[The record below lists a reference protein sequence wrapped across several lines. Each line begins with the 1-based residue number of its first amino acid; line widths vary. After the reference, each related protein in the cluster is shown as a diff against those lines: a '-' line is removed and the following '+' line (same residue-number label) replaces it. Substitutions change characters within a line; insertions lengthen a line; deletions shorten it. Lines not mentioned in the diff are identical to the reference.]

1 MGILFSH
8 VALLAQAKQAGV
20 CFDRMLT
27 IGHQQSY
34 LSQSQIES
42 LATRYGPQL
51 DATALAKEKY
61 VDDLFQSLLG
71 ASVVQSLD
79 YSDFE
84 GSEIVHDMNKP
95 IDAAQHEKFDVVI
108 DGGSLEHIF
117 NFPVAIANCM
127 KLVKPGGSLFVFTMA
142 NNHAGHGFYQFSPEL
157 FFRILQPENGFEV
170 RNVIMEQHRYPG
182 AELGHR
188 TQCYSVVDPAQ
199 LKTRVGLVSKSP
211 VLMMV
216 QATKMATVP
225 LFTTSPIQSDYAEA
239 YQSPDVPTDGIA
251 KSHSLYQACRRFAR
265 SCFRALPIRWQHMVD
280 GQRQLRHY
288 SFANKRFY
296 RRWDPV

>member
-8 VALLAQAKQAGV
+8 VALLAQARQAGV
-20 CFDRMLT
+20 CFDRTLT

-34 LSQSQIES
+34 LSQSQIQR
-42 LATRYGPQL
+42 LATRYGPQI
-51 DATALAKEKY
+51 DVEALSREKY
-61 VDDLFQSLLG
+61 VDELFKSLLN
-71 ASVVQSLD
+71 ATVVQSLD

-84 GSEIVHDMNKP
+84 ESELIHDMNEP
-95 IDAAQHEKFDVVI
+95 IDSTLHEKFDVVI

-127 KLVKPGGSLFVFTMA
+127 KLVKPGGSLFAFTMA

-170 RNVIMEQHRYPG
+170 CHVILEQHRYPG

-188 TQCYSVVDPAQ
+188 TQCYSVVDPAL

-211 VLMMV
+211 VMMMV
-216 QATKMATVP
+216 HALKTATVP
-225 LFTTSPIQSDYAEA
+225 LFTKAPIQSDYATA
-239 YQSPDVPTDGIA
+239 YQSGDKPTA
-251 KSHSLYQACRRFAR
+251 AAPTSRSVYQTCRRLAR
-265 SCFRALPIRWQHMVD
+265 TCFRALPIRWQHFVD

-296 RRWDPV
+296 QRWDPV

>member
-8 VALLAQAKQAGV
+8 VALLAQARQAGV
-20 CFDRMLT
+20 CFDRVLT

-34 LSQSQIES
+34 LSESQIQR
-42 LATRYGPQL
+42 LATRYGPPI
-51 DATALAKEKY
+51 DAEALSREKY
-61 VDDLFQSLLG
+61 VDELFKSLLS

-84 GSEIVHDMNKP
+84 GSELIHDMNEP
-95 IDAAQHEKFDVVI
+95 IDSAHHEQFDVVI

-117 NFPVAIANCM
+117 NFPVAIGNCM

-142 NNHAGHGFYQFSPEL
+142 NNHMGHGFYQFSPEL

-170 RNVIMEQHRYPG
+170 RHVILEKHHYPG
-182 AELGHR
+182 GELGHR
-188 TQCYSVVDPAQ
+188 TQCYSVVDPAL

-211 VLMMV
+211 VMMMV
-216 QATKMATVP
+216 QATKTAIVP
-225 LFTTSPIQSDYAEA
+225 LFTKAPIQSDYAEA
-239 YQSPDVPTDGIA
+239 YQSPDVTTDATA
-251 KSHSLYQACRRFAR
+251 KSRSLYQTCRRLAR
-265 SCFRALPIRWQHMVD
+265 SCFRSLPIRWQHVVD

-296 RRWDPV
+296 RRWDPI

>member
-8 VALLAQAKQAGV
+8 VALLAQAKQAGA
-20 CFDRMLT
+20 CFDRVLT

-34 LSQSQIES
+34 LSQSQIQR

-51 DATALAKEKY
+51 DATALAREKY
-61 VDDLFQSLLG
+61 VDDLFKSFLG

-84 GSEIVHDMNKP
+84 GSEIVHDMNIP
-95 IDAAQHEKFDVVI
+95 ICAALHDQFDVVI

-127 KLVKPGGSLFVFTMA
+127 KLIKPGGSLFVFTMA
-142 NNHAGHGFYQFSPEL
+142 NNHTGHGFYQFSPEL

-170 RNVIMEQHRYPG
+170 HHVILEKHRYPG
-182 AELGHR
+182 AELGNR
-188 TQCYSVVDPAQ
+188 TQCYSVVDPAL

-211 VLMMV
+211 VMMMV
-216 QATKMATVP
+216 HATKTATVP
-225 LFTTSPIQSDYAEA
+225 LFAKSPIQSDYATA
-239 YQSPDVPTDGIA
+239 YQSGDKRADATPT
-251 KSHSLYQACRRFAR
+251 SRSVYQACRRLAR
-265 SCFRALPIRWQHMVD
+265 ACYRALPIRWQHYVD

-288 SFANKRFY
+288 SFSNKLFY
-296 RRWDPV
+296 QRWDPI

>member
-20 CFDRMLT
+20 CFDRILT

-34 LSQSQIES
+34 LSQSQIQR
-42 LATRYGPQL
+42 LATRYGPQIE
-51 DATALAKEKY
+51 ATALAREKY
-61 VDDLFQSLLG
+61 VDDLFQSVLG

-84 GSEIVHDMNKP
+84 GSELVHDMNNP
-95 IDAAQHEKFDVVI
+95 IDAAHHEQFDVVI

-127 KLVKPGGSLFVFTMA
+127 KLVKPGGTLFVFTMA
-142 NNHAGHGFYQFSPEL
+142 NNHTGHGFYQFSPEL

-170 RNVIMEQHRYPG
+170 RQIILEKHLYPG
-182 AELGHR
+182 AELGHQR
-188 TQCYSVVDPAQ
+188 QFYSVVDPAL

-211 VLMMV
+211 VMMMV
-216 QATKMATVP
+216 QATKTATVP
-225 LFTTSPIQSDYAEA
+225 LFTKPPIQSDYAEA
-239 YQSPDVPTDGIA
+239 YQSPTSTAAAPASSSV
-251 KSHSLYQACRRFAR
+251 YQACRRFAR
-265 SCFRALPIRWQHMVD
+265 SCYRALPIRWQHVVD
-280 GQRQLRHY
+280 GQRQLWHY

-296 RRWDPV
+296 QRWDPL